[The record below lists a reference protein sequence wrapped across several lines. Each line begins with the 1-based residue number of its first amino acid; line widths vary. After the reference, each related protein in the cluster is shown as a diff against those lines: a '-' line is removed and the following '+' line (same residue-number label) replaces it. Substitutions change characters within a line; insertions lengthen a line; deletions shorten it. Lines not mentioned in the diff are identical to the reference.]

1 MTTVHHRYATVSE
14 HRLFY
19 REAGPEDAAAMVLL
33 HGFPTSS
40 FMFRHLIPQLADR
53 YRVIAPDHLGFGL
66 SDAPSTNEF
75 NYSFD
80 SLADL
85 TQSLLAQLGVSR
97 YAMYVHD
104 YGAPIGWRLALADP
118 GSVSAIIT
126 QNGNGYEGGFEQVIW
141 KPVRDYWNDQ
151 NAKTEAG
158 VRQALSLDAIRW
170 QYLHGVPDPSVV
182 APDTWFHDH
191 ALVSRPG
198 NGLVQLKLFAD
209 YANNLPL
216 YPKLHAY
223 LRDSGVPVM
232 AMWGRN
238 DQIFGPAGAMAFGDD
253 AADADIHLLDGG
265 HFVLESHLD
274 IAVGYIQRF
283 LGRTLP

>member
-1 MTTVHHRYATVSE
+1 MTTVHHRCATVSE
-14 HRLFY
+14 GRLFY
-19 REAGPEDAAAMVLL
+19 REAGSEDAAALVLL

-40 FMFRHLIPQLADR
+40 FMFRHLIPKLADR
-53 YRVIAPDHLGFGL
+53 YRVIAPDHFGFGL
-66 SDAPSTNEF
+66 SDAPPTNEY
-75 NYSFD
+75 YSFD

-118 GSVSAIIT
+118 ESVSAIIT
-126 QNGNGYEGGFEQVIW
+126 QNGNGYEAGFEQVFW
-141 KPVRDYWNDQ
+141 KPVRDYWNHQ
-151 NAKTEAG
+151 SAQTEAG

-198 NGLVQLKLFAD
+198 NDGCSYSCSWTTPTICPCTRSCTPTSATAAFPSWPCGVVTIRSLDRLAPWRSAMTPQPPRSTCSTAATSSWKAISTPPS
-209 YANNLPL
+209 AT
-216 YPKLHAY
+216 
-223 LRDSGVPVM
+223 SGDP
-232 AMWGRN
+232 
-238 DQIFGPAGAMAFGDD
+238 
-253 AADADIHLLDGG
+253 
-265 HFVLESHLD
+265 
-274 IAVGYIQRF
+274 
-283 LGRTLP
+283 